1 MIRAEITLD
10 KAGIYQLPADV
21 YHADPCPAPSLSS
34 TLAKT
39 MIAQSPL
46 HAWDKSPLLNPNYEP
61 TDSKTFDIGR
71 AAHRAVLGKGEGY
84 VAIPSDMLSSNG
96 AASTKAAKEF
106 IEEAR
111 ASGLTPLKA
120 DEVDQIGTIAD
131 KVRAKLDRMGIDFDP
146 AHSEVTAIAQIDG
159 VWCRAMIDNAP
170 ADPRQPLYDLKTC
183 ENATIGAITRS
194 VSKCGYAIQ
203 AQHYL
208 RTWKAATGEDRDF
221 CFVFVEKSSPNEVA
235 VVRLYN
241 DGEGRIAK
249 DYQSDEPFSGDWFAD
264 AEHDLAEAR
273 KTWRACLDAG
283 EWPGYPDRV
292 ALIGAPI
299 FHRRECADRQ
309 FAGIPQPKS
318 KPSAE
323 ALKAAREMQKP
334 EGETK

>member
-71 AAHRAVLGKGEGY
+71 AAHRAVLGQGEGY
-84 VAIPSDMLSSNG
+84 VAIPNDMLASNG

-131 KVRAKLDRMGIDFDP
+131 KVRAKLDRMGIDIDP

-170 ADPRQPLYDLKTC
+170 TDPRQPLYDLKTC
-183 ENATIGAITRS
+183 EDASPQAVERS
-194 VSKCGYAIQ
+194 IMNYGYQLQ
-203 AQHYL
+203 AQHYIDV
-208 RTWKAATGEDRDF
+208 WKAATGEDRAF
-221 CFVFVEKSSPNEVA
+221 CFVFVEKKSPHEVTLA
-235 VVRLYN
+235 
-241 DGEGRIAK
+241 RIAN
-249 DYQSDEPFSGDWFAD
+249 GTMVI
-264 AEHDLAEAR
+264 AR
-273 KTWRACLDAG
+273 KQAIRAREMWANCIKAQS
-283 EWPGYPDRV
+283 WPGYPDGIMEIDLPAYWQERWLERESV
-292 ALIGAPI
+292 EADHKQRTGSDILELA
-299 FHRRECADRQ
+299 RRFQ
-309 FAGIPQPKS
+309 S
-318 KPSAE
+318 
-323 ALKAAREMQKP
+323 P
-334 EGETK
+334 EGL